1 MAKKKENKA
10 KKPLFKK
17 FGFWFILAAIVV
29 SIVGGG
35 DSDTPDVNLQQA
47 ATSMSSVSG
56 RETEPQE
63 KNEVVVE
70 TAAPEQV
77 EPPVVEEPVEEPV
90 NEAPPVVV
98 PQIEDDEAEEPQPVG
113 TDYVGNKNTKK
124 FHYSWCNSVDQMK
137 ESNKYFYTGTR
148 EEMMAKGY
156 KSCGNCH
163 P

>member
-1 MAKKKENKA
+1 MFKKKETKA

-29 SIVGGG
+29 SIAGGG
-35 DSDTPDVNLQQA
+35 DSDTSGVNLQQA
-47 ATSMSSVSG
+47 ATSMSAVS
-56 RETEPQE
+56 RSETALKEKVEVVAENTTTEQESEVVEQVSEETEQE
-63 KNEVVVE
+63 SE
-70 TAAPEQV
+70 A
-77 EPPVVEEPVEEPV
+77 PVVITPPEEPKEEK
-90 NEAPPVVV
+90 
-98 PQIEDDEAEEPQPVG
+98 QPVG